1 MFTKVSSD
9 LHGSIT
15 NISVKEITDDTDLP
29 RINYEGFSYQ
39 DSLGSE
45 EVVNGDFS
53 NGSANWENYTSGSS
67 TIVFTDVA
75 TLNVDASN
83 SNVGIYQENVFASG
97 KQYKVVLRI
106 KASSSFD
113 AEVLETQGAATVS
126 TIGSVSL
133 TTSYQDFTFYF
144 TGTGTNDI
152 FIHRKYGSSSA
163 NQSITID
170 NVSVKEYLGQEVVP
184 DSGCG
189 SWLMEGQSTNLITY
203 SE

>member
-1 MFTKVSSD
+1 M
-9 LHGSIT
+9 
-15 NISVKEITDDTDLP
+15 
-29 RINYEGFSYQ
+29 
-39 DSLGSE
+39 
-45 EVVNGDFS
+45 
-53 NGSANWENYTSGSS
+53 
-67 TIVFTDVA
+67 
-75 TLNVDASN
+75 
-83 SNVGIYQENVFASG
+83 
-97 KQYKVVLRI
+97 VLRI

-113 AEVLETQGAATVS
+113 AEVLETQGAVTIS

-152 FIHRKYGSSSA
+152 FIHRKFSSPSA

-189 SWLMEGQSTNLITY
+189 SWLLEPQSTNLVTY
-203 SE
+203 SEDFSQSDWTLSSNAVLTYEANITAPDGSIRCI

>member
-1 MFTKVSSD
+1 M
-9 LHGSIT
+9 
-15 NISVKEITDDTDLP
+15 
-29 RINYEGFSYQ
+29 
-39 DSLGSE
+39 
-45 EVVNGDFS
+45 
-53 NGSANWENYTSGSS
+53 
-67 TIVFTDVA
+67 
-75 TLNVDASN
+75 
-83 SNVGIYQENVFASG
+83 
-97 KQYKVVLRI
+97 VLRI

-170 NVSVKEYLGQEVVP
+170 NVSVKEVISATNTPRIDYSTGEKAFLLEP
-184 DSGCG
+184 
-189 SWLMEGQSTNLITY
+189 QSTNLFNLKLVMEF
-203 SE
+203 SVN